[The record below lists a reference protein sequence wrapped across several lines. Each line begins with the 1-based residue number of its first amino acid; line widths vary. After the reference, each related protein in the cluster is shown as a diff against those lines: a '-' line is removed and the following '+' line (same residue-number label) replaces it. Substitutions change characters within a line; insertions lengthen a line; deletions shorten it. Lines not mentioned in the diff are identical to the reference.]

1 MALAAVDRRPAPS
14 AVTPSRK
21 AVLTPYCIH
30 QDRTLRDAVLE
41 GLSDLRQR
49 DLGLGLKRDILRH
62 SRFRPPCRII
72 GPLLGQ
78 IETIRDGK
86 ARMTVR
92 DRQRNGNLAI
102 ILLAELAAILPR
114 HANRVLTLLRKACVI
129 NDKGF
134 DRAVLFEYW
143 QRPLPNLSDQ
153 DALPTKCKSD

>member
-1 MALAAVDRRPAPS
+1 M
-14 AVTPSRK
+14 
-21 AVLTPYCIH
+21 
-30 QDRTLRDAVLE
+30 RDAVLE

-62 SRFRPPCRII
+62 SRFRPPRRIV

-78 IETIRDGK
+78 RETIRDGK

-134 DRAVLFEYW
+134 GRAVLFRVLAASTPEPCSK
-143 QRPLPNLSDQ
+143 QPHRIRTPCPPNAKAI
-153 DALPTKCKSD
+153 DAAPKLAPAL